1 MSGEPGLGLE
11 VHQNK
16 FLAEGDQAMTAI
28 VRVASRGGE
37 ARVAEA
43 AAEVLLIDC
52 SSSMRFPATKIGEAR
67 RAAAAAIDI
76 LPDGVRFAVVQG
88 TDRARMLYPTEDGL
102 VAASDRTRA
111 EARSAVEHLAAVGGT
126 AMGAWLA
133 KARDLF
139 ERAPD
144 AVRHAILLT
153 DGRNDS
159 QTRADLMSVLNTCE
173 GRFVCD
179 ARGIGDGWEPAE
191 LTEIVK
197 VLRGGVDSV
206 VEDAL
211 LADDFRRLVE
221 NAMTK
226 VLPEVRLRIGTM
238 PYSRLRSV
246 KQVHPNEYDLTDRC
260 REVGEVGVREL
271 ELALGSFAGEEIRD
285 YQLILDLDPDLEPS
299 HGQDRQLAWV
309 ELVPVPGAQ
318 VSEDALVIAGQW
330 THDPLPPT
338 LIHPMILKYTG
349 QADLGEALTAG
360 GDAYA
365 VNDREAAEREWGRA
379 VALATE
385 AGNDEILGRLARVVE
400 FADVEKGIVR
410 LRADVTRSE
419 ILQVLIS
426 RVSRISQIAPEGEQP
441 AGSAPPSDAP
451 PRTCEACSALS
462 PPWANFC
469 VGCGN
474 PFAGAA
480 S

>member
-28 VRVASRGGE
+28 VRVVSRGGE
-37 ARVAEA
+37 ARVADA

-88 TDRARMLYPTEDGL
+88 TDRARMIYPAEDGL
-102 VAASDRTRA
+102 VPASERTRA
-111 EARSAVEHLAAVGGT
+111 EARAAVEHLAAVGGT

-139 ERAPD
+139 EQAPD

-260 REVGEVGVREL
+260 REVGIREL
-271 ELALGSFAGEEIRD
+271 ELSLGSFAGEEIRD
-285 YQLILDLDPDLEPS
+285 YQLILDLDPDLAPS
-299 HGQDRQLAWV
+299 HGQDRQLAWA
-309 ELVPVPGAQ
+309 ELVPVPGAE
-318 VSEDALVIAGQW
+318 VAEEALVIAGQW

-338 LIHPMILKYTG
+338 LIHPMILKYTV

-365 VNDREAAEREWGRA
+365 ANDREAAEREWGRA

-385 AGNDEILGRLARVVE
+385 TGNDEILGRLARVVE
-400 FADVEKGIVR
+400 FVDVEKGIVR

-426 RVSRISQIAPEGEQP
+426 RVSRISRLAPEGEQP
-441 AGSAPPSDAP
+441 AGAEPPPDAS
-451 PRTCEACSALS
+451 PRTCAACPALS
-462 PPWANFC
+462 PPGANFC
-469 VGCGN
+469 VGCGS
-474 PFAGAA
+474 PFAGTA